1 MISDSDE
8 EQQSDPGVKAND
20 GEDSTD
26 ELDLI
31 GDGHEEELLAESHAL
46 DCVAE
51 QAMSTCIDYEYL
63 SYEEALSYVLKH
75 SARFQSCMSASER
88 SQYGSEPR
96 DWKDIKGCP
105 DVDKWV
111 QAAHE
116 EVLGL
121 LENGT
126 WTLEQLPPGRTPIGS
141 RWVFKLKRRSDGSI
155 ERYKARLVGK
165 GFSQRPGMDYDQ
177 TFC

>member
-8 EQQSDPGVKAND
+8 EEHRGTGGEADNE
-20 GEDSTD
+20 EDSTD

-31 GDGHEEELLAESHAL
+31 GDGHEDELLAESHAL

-51 QAMSTCIDYEYL
+51 HAMSTCIDYEYL

-75 SARFQSCMSASER
+75 CARFQSCMSASER

-96 DWKDIKGCP
+96 DWKDIKGRP
-105 DVDKWV
+105 DADKWV

-126 WTLEQLPPGRTPIGS
+126 WTLEQLPPGRTSIGS
-141 RWVFKLKRRSDGSI
+141 RWVFKLKCCSDGSI
-155 ERYKARLVGK
+155 E
-165 GFSQRPGMDYDQ
+165 
-177 TFC
+177 